1 MNNNCILPVF
11 RFFLYFMAGC
21 LFIYLPTVS
30 HAADEM
36 SAPADSEVEVMPL
49 AQAAPDSCAE
59 AIVLLKKQN
68 AQISREFRQVKR
80 DIAFLTASVSKPGM
94 KEVFGGIG
102 YILGFLGI
110 IFYFQSR
117 KQSRPH
123 KE

>member
-1 MNNNCILPVF
+1 
-11 RFFLYFMAGC
+11 MAGC

-30 HAADEM
+30 LAADEI
-36 SAPADSEVEVMPL
+36 STPADSEVEVIPMS
-49 AQAAPDSCAE
+49 QTAPDSCAE
-59 AIVLLKKQN
+59 AIVLLRKQN

-80 DIAFLTASVSKPGM
+80 DIAFLTASVSKPGI

-117 KQSRPH
+117 KQNRPH